1 MSYAYI
7 EKNLNEVRAEI
18 AAAEAEAKRTGTAL
32 IAAVKY
38 ATDEELEA
46 LLSLGVT
53 DIGENRVQ
61 QLLAHWDI
69 ARAHNARVHFI
80 GTLQRNKVKYIVD
93 KVAAIHSVDSAALAE
108 EISRRAVAAE
118 RVIDVYVEVNI
129 AGEESKSG
137 VSVDGV
143 EPLCRKILSLPG
155 LSLKGLM
162 TMAPHCEDP
171 ADYHR
176 YFIKTRAL
184 AYGVWYAIGMQG
196 HPALS
201 MGMSESFTAA
211 IAEGASAVRVGRRLF
226 LK

>member
-69 ARAHNARVHFI
+69 AKAHNARVHFI

-93 KVAAIHSVDSAALAE
+93 KVAAIHSVDSVALAE